1 MTKKNF
7 VKVEGSESSSVNA
20 IVKKLADC
28 EQKKS
33 DHNNGYYIVAETWGT
48 CFFRI
53 SKTRD
58 HIEIEHYK
66 NPTCDHT
73 YTKIPEMFLP
83 NVFFAYVNLKADK
96 GFILN
101 LPAGGRIIG
110 MHDPQPSK
118 CGKWLNYS
126 FLIYSP
132 DEVQPSISEH
142 EKEGFWLQSV
152 NVSEPYQYTMK
163 MLCPL
168 KVRHMY
174 INDEGFVITKANWKP
189 IELTQHIDKSVE
201 VESDL
206 SIKLK
211 EALEEDQADIDAENE
226 AEEFDIWAKENLED

>member
-7 VKVEGSESSSVNA
+7 VKVEGSESSTVNA

-53 SKTRD
+53 SHTRD

-73 YTKIPEMFLP
+73 YTKIPVTYLP
-83 NVFFAYVNLKADK
+83 KVHFVYVNVKAKK
-96 GFILN
+96 GFILII
-101 LPAGGRIIG
+101 PAGARVIG
-110 MHDPQPSK
+110 MHDAQPSK
-118 CGKWLNYS
+118 CGQWLNHS
-126 FLIYSP
+126 FLVYCP
-132 DEVQPSISEH
+132 DENSEPSITEF

-152 NVSEPYQYTMK
+152 NVSEPYHYTMQ

-174 INDEGFVITKANWKP
+174 INEEGFVITKANWK
-189 IELTQHIDKSVE
+189 EKEKTEYIDNV
-201 VESDL
+201 D
-206 SIKLK
+206 KLERK
-211 EALEEDQADIDAENE
+211 RKNRIHR
-226 AEEFDIWAKENLED
+226 

>member
-7 VKVEGSESSSVNA
+7 VKVEGSESSTVNA

-33 DHNNGYYIVAETWGT
+33 DHDNGYYIVAETWGT

-73 YTKIPEMFLP
+73 YTKIPEKYLP
-83 NVFFAYVNLKADK
+83 NIYFVYVNFKVK
-96 GFILN
+96 TGFVLS
-101 LPAGGRIIG
+101 LPAGARVIG
-110 MHDPQPSK
+110 MHDAQPSK
-118 CGKWLNYS
+118 DGQWLNNS
-126 FLIYSP
+126 FLIYCP
-132 DEVQPSISEH
+132 DENLEPSISEY
-142 EKEGFWLQSV
+142 EKEGYWLQSV
-152 NVSEPYQYTMK
+152 NVSEPYQYTMQ

-174 INDEGFVITKANWKP
+174 INEEGFVITKANWKP
-189 IELTQHIDKSVE
+189 IESTQYIDKSVE
-201 VESDL
+201 TESDF

-211 EALEEDQADIDAENE
+211 EALQVTS
-226 AEEFDIWAKENLED
+226 

>member
-7 VKVEGSESSSVNA
+7 SKAEGSEPLNVQA
-20 IVKKLADC
+20 IIKKLADC

-33 DHNNGYYIVAETWGT
+33 DHDNGYYIVAETWGT

-66 NPTCDHT
+66 NPVCDHT
-73 YTKIPEMFLP
+73 YTKIPEKYLP
-83 NVFFAYVNLKADK
+83 NCYFVYVNVKNDA
-96 GFILN
+96 GFILS

-110 MHDPQPSK
+110 MHDAQTSK
-118 CGKWLNYS
+118 CGNWMNHS
-126 FLIYSP
+126 FLIYCP
-132 DEVQPSISEH
+132 DENLEPTISEH

-152 NVSEPYQYTMK
+152 NVSEPYQYTMQ

-174 INDEGFVITKANWKP
+174 INEEGFVITKANWKP
-189 IELTQHIDKSVE
+189 IEPTQYIDKSVDA
-201 VESDL
+201 ESDL
-206 SIKLK
+206 SVKLK
-211 EALEEDQADIDAENE
+211 EALQV
-226 AEEFDIWAKENLED
+226 